1 MHICLMWK
9 VHFAA
14 PVLRPAS
21 SCATS
26 TSAGLRSLYSLL
38 IALVAT
44 DRTCHFHMASACVL
58 PCAVLSSGQA
68 PTQEFHFVVARQ
80 KALSPLHLNTR
91 PGERNC
97 GLCMSRCLQSRAR
110 NVLETTPNGG
120 LDRRASTWNP
130 SSFDLICAHTH
141 AYIYIIIHIYINI
154 YIYVYI
160 YMYIYM
166 YIYIYLRRT
175 KTKGSALFGPHVGK
189 PRWGAASLV
198 GAWQNRS
205 YGLVWQDVSGWG
217 RKDTYLVS

>member
-1 MHICLMWK
+1 MHRMLMWK

-130 SSFDLICAHTH
+130 SSFDLICTHTH
-141 AYIYIIIHIYINI
+141 AYIYI
-154 YIYVYI
+154 
-160 YMYIYM
+160 
-166 YIYIYLRRT
+166 YIYIYTYIYTYIYIYTYNKYIYIYRYIYNTDVDKL
-175 KTKGSALFGPHVGK
+175 
-189 PRWGAASLV
+189 SL
-198 GAWQNRS
+198 W
-205 YGLVWQDVSGWG
+205 LMF
-217 RKDTYLVS
+217 LI